1 MPENISRLIVPAL
14 IFLFIMW
21 LIQRIENRAARE
33 AIFKNFPFF
42 KEAVDSFQ
50 LKIDYLTTRVEALE
64 EKVNKLE
71 HKIIQ

>member
-1 MPENISRLIVPAL
+1 MPENISQLIIPAF

-21 LIQRIENRAARE
+21 LIHRIENRAAKE

-42 KEAVDSFQ
+42 KDAVGSFQ